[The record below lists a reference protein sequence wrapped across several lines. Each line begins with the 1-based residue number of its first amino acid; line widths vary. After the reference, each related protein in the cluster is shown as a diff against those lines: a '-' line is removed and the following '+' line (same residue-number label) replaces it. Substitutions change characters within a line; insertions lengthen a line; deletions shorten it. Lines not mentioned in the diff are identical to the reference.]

1 MLANHWAI
9 HLDPEIYPD
18 PTAFEPERF
27 VNEEGQLIGTPYS
40 ERGHHAYGFGRR

>member
-9 HLDPEIYPD
+9 HLDPEVYP
-18 PTAFEPERF
+18 EPETFNPDRF
-27 VNEEGQLIGTPYS
+27 ITAEGKVCGTKYS